1 MKNYLKRT
9 TTFILALLMLLSVPL
24 QAFAEVN
31 YDNLAGDKAKII
43 NELKP
48 VKPAKPEAGKTAED
62 LIKNPEQPAI
72 YTLRTDYKVQRGD
85 KYEVDYQPYIASVGE
100 AATEEEKAKV
110 NQTVKL
116 PDLTGYE
123 KPDDDYLITYDKV
136 KNAGNNG
143 SQEFRY
149 KSKTNAITIKHVF
162 QDLHD
167 FTKYTN
173 PDGSVGEKGELITT
187 QNGNTGSTMEV
198 SPLNENERRG
208 FVPEAPFIT
217 MQVPENAENFIL
229 EYRYNRA
236 YYNVNFDTDGGTPV
250 PDRTLYY
257 EQIIPT
263 IDDKSI
269 PTKAGSDF
277 LGWKPSHDLQ
287 TEDGKTYKKNQIIN
301 KADGTPALDLDV
313 KLKMPALLLGLDEKS
328 REKLTFTA
336 VWKEKPKAEYVIQFW
351 TEKTDYDV
359 PYHCVIATIL
369 SAQEE

>member
-24 QAFAEVN
+24 QAFAGVN
-31 YDNLAGDKAKII
+31 YNNLADNKSEII
-43 NELKP
+43 NNKAP
-48 VKPAKPEAGKTAED
+48 VKVAKPAEGQTAKD
-62 LIKNPEQPAI
+62 LIENPKQPAI
-72 YTLRTDYKVQRGD
+72 YTLRTDYKVQRGE
-85 KYEVDYQPYIASVGE
+85 KYEINYQPYIASVGE

-217 MQVPENAENFIL
+217 MN
-229 EYRYNRA
+229 Y
-236 YYNVNFDTDGGTPV
+236 G
-250 PDRTLYY
+250 
-257 EQIIPT
+257 
-263 IDDKSI
+263 
-269 PTKAGSDF
+269 
-277 LGWKPSHDLQ
+277 
-287 TEDGKTYKKNQIIN
+287 
-301 KADGTPALDLDV
+301 
-313 KLKMPALLLGLDEKS
+313 
-328 REKLTFTA
+328 KLTQTGL
-336 VWKEKPKAEYVIQFW
+336 
-351 TEKTDYDV
+351 TN
-359 PYHCVIATIL
+359 
-369 SAQEE
+369 